1 MKGGDEME
9 VVRAIA
15 RRCRET
21 LEFCIGAVAIL
32 AAFVLLV
39 LLYDFLIDGA
49 IKAAVMALAA
59 CAVYVMLFL

>member
-1 MKGGDEME
+1 ME
-9 VVRAIA
+9 VIRAIA

-32 AAFVLLV
+32 GAFVLLV

-49 IKAAVMALAA
+49 IKTATLAVAAY
-59 CAVYVMLFL
+59 AVYALLFL

>member
-1 MKGGDEME
+1 ME

-32 AAFVLLV
+32 AAFVLL
-39 LLYDFLIDGA
+39 YDFLIDGA

>member
-1 MKGGDEME
+1 ME

-49 IKAAVMALAA
+49 IKTATLSVAAY
-59 CAVYVMLFL
+59 AVYAMLFL

>member
-1 MKGGDEME
+1 MGME

-59 CAVYVMLFL
+59 CAVYMVLFL

>member
-1 MKGGDEME
+1 ME
-9 VVRAIA
+9 VIRAIV

-21 LEFCIGAVAIL
+21 LEFCIGAVTIL
-32 AAFVLLV
+32 AAFV